1 MSSDRSAVE
10 QSVEFAFKAMQAGAQ
25 IATSRKEQEMNE
37 AKLGWFDRLLIKIAL
52 AKATARG
59 HCPDSTAKWALSGF
73 ARINEASSRTSQSGD
88 RAAQQ

>member
-37 AKLGWFDRLLIKIAL
+37 VKLGWFDRLLIKIAL
-52 AKATARG
+52 AKAAARG
-59 HCPDSTAKWALSGF
+59 HLHISL
-73 ARINEASSRTSQSGD
+73 
-88 RAAQQ
+88 AQRLKSDFSATRDF